1 MAEQHTFH
9 CKVKATP
16 IPEETRPATKD
27 ALERATYAFEEELV
41 KHGYRIDHSR
51 WGHSTGRRNA

>member
-1 MAEQHTFH
+1 MAAQQTFH

-16 IPEETRPATKD
+16 MEEASPKQRE

-41 KHGYRIDHSR
+41 KAGYRIDHSK
-51 WGHSTGRRNA
+51 WGHSMGRQT

>member
-1 MAEQHTFH
+1 MAQAQQTFH

-16 IPEETRPATKD
+16 LEEGHTQSKD

-41 KHGYRIDHSR
+41 KSGYKIDHSK
-51 WGHSTGRRNA
+51 WGHSMGRKT